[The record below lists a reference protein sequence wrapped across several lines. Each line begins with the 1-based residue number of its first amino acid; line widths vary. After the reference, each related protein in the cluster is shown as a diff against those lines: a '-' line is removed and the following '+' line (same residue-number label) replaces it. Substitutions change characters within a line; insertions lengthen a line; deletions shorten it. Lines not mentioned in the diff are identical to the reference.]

1 MSDQSEAAIRSGKA
15 ILLKTATPDFLEFV
29 GNGKRYAVPPYQRD
43 YSWDEEHWDDLWN
56 DILAL
61 RDDVASRHYMG
72 AIVVQAKSDREF
84 LVIDGQ
90 QRLATLSIL
99 ALVIIGKLKHLAET
113 NVDKDNNLQ
122 RSAGLRGRFI
132 GEKDPASLIESSKL
146 TLNSTDDPFY
156 QDYLVQLRTP
166 RNPRGMPK
174 SNRQMW
180 KCFQWFSKRIDGI
193 EEYKRN
199 GEQLAHLLNE
209 VVARRLLFILI
220 TVDDELNAYTVF
232 ETLNARGLEL
242 SATDLLKNYLF
253 SRIRVAADLEALQR
267 RWLRLIQTVSQES
280 FPEFLR
286 YHLLCE
292 QPKVRSNRLFK
303 LVRDKVTTPEH
314 VFDLMDALEGR
325 SELYAALTDPTHEY
339 WIELSNAK
347 PLIRERVLLRS
358 QQTMPMLFAAWEKF
372 EPDDFIKLL
381 KLSNVL
387 TFRFTT
393 VSNLNTNEL
402 EPAYH
407 KAAKAILDGSAA
419 APKDVFKLL
428 KGIYVEDKIFRQN
441 FENLELRTSG
451 PGKKLAKYI
460 LCRIEGEMS
469 STDVDFETDS
479 STIEH
484 VFPENPAEIWTQIIS
499 EQDWAKL
506 IYRLGNLT
514 LLEPRANRSI
524 GNGLIGEKLEAFRTS
539 RYAMTRRIADESP
552 QEWNASQIERRQNWL
567 ASRAEHLWR
576 SDFDQ

>member
-1 MSDQSEAAIRSGKA
+1 MSDSQATTSRTGRS
-15 ILLKTATPDFLEFV
+15 ILLKTATPDFLEVV

-43 YSWDEEHWDDLWN
+43 YSWDEENWDDLWN
-56 DILAL
+56 DILAQSE
-61 RDDVASRHYMG
+61 DASSRHYMG

-99 ALVIIGKLKHLAET
+99 ALVIISKLRQLSEA

-122 RSAGLRGRFI
+122 RSIGLRGRFI

-156 QDYLVQLRTP
+156 QDYLVQLRQP
-166 RNPRGMPK
+166 RNPRGLPK

-180 KCFQWFSKRIDGI
+180 KCFQWFSRRIDDI
-193 EEYKRN
+193 DEYRN
-199 GEQLAHLLNE
+199 SGERLAYLLNE

-220 TVDDELNAYTVF
+220 TVDDDLNAYTVF

-253 SRIRVAADLEALQR
+253 SRVRVPGDLEALQR

-303 LVRDKVTTPEH
+303 VIRDKVTAPDH

-325 SELYAALTDPTHEY
+325 AELYSALSDPSHEY
-339 WIELSNAK
+339 WIDLPDAK
-347 PLIRERVLLRS
+347 PFIRERVLLRS
-358 QQTMPMLFAAWEKF
+358 QQTTPMLFAAWEKF
-372 EPDDFIKLL
+372 DPRDFVRML
-381 KLSNVL
+381 KLSNIL

-393 VSNLNTNEL
+393 ISNLNTNEL

-407 KAAKAILDGSAA
+407 KVAKAILDGSVSGPRDAFRILQS
-419 APKDVFKLL
+419 V
-428 KGIYVEDKIFRQN
+428 YVEDKVFRQN

-451 PGKKLAKYI
+451 LGRKLAKYI
-460 LCRIEGEMS
+460 FMS
-469 STDVDFETDS
+469 
-479 STIEH
+479 
-484 VFPENPAEIWTQIIS
+484 
-499 EQDWAKL
+499 
-506 IYRLGNLT
+506 YR
-514 LLEPRANRSI
+514 
-524 GNGLIGEKLEAFRTS
+524 K
-539 RYAMTRRIADESP
+539 
-552 QEWNASQIERRQNWL
+552 
-567 ASRAEHLWR
+567 
-576 SDFDQ
+576 

>member
-1 MSDQSEAAIRSGKA
+1 MNYDSEKAARSGRA

-29 GNGKRYAVPPYQRD
+29 GNGKRYAVPSYQQD

-61 RDDVASRHYMG
+61 RDDAGSRHYMG
-72 AIVVQAKSDREF
+72 AVVVQAKTDREF

-99 ALVIIGKLKHLAET
+99 ALVIIEKLNQLSDSKIESDR
-113 NVDKDNNLQ
+113 NRE
-122 RSAGLRGRFI
+122 RSVGLRNRFI
-132 GEKDPASLIESSKL
+132 GEKDPSSLIESSKL

-156 QDYLVQLRTP
+156 QDYLVQLRKP

-180 KCFQWFSKRIDGI
+180 KCFQWFSRRIDGI
-193 EEYKRN
+193 DEFKRD
-199 GEQLAHLLNE
+199 GEALAFLLNE

-253 SRIRVAADLEALQR
+253 SRVRVPNDLEALQR

-280 FPEFLR
+280 FPDFLR
-286 YHLLCE
+286 YHLLCD

-303 LVRDKVTTPEH
+303 MIRDKVKSPED
-314 VFDLMDALEGR
+314 VFNLMDALESR
-325 SELYAALTDPTHEY
+325 CELYAALADATHEY
-339 WIELSNAK
+339 WLELPGAK
-347 PLIRERVLLRS
+347 SLIRERILLRS

-372 EPDDFIKLL
+372 QPDEFVRML
-381 KLSNVL
+381 KLANVL
-387 TFRFTT
+387 TFRFSTIC
-393 VSNLNTNEL
+393 NLNTNEL
-402 EPAYH
+402 EPIYH
-407 KAAKAILDGSAA
+407 KAAKAMLDGTAA
-419 APKDVFKLL
+419 TPREVFHLL

-441 FENLELRTSG
+441 FENYEIRTSG
-451 PGKKLAKYI
+451 PGKKLAKYM
-460 LCRIEGEMS
+460 LCRIESELS
-469 STDVDFETDS
+469 NTDIDYETDS

-484 VFPENPAEIWTQIIS
+484 VLPENPSEAWTTVVP
-499 EQDWAKL
+499 EQDWSKL
-506 IYRLGNLT
+506 IYRIGNLT

-524 GNGLIGEKLEAFRTS
+524 GNQLIDGKIGVFANS
-539 RYAMTRRIADESP
+539 RYAMTRRIAEESP
-552 QEWNASQIERRQNWL
+552 EEWNASSIDRRQDWM
-567 ASRAEHLWR
+567 ARRAVHLWR